1 MSTTQSAV
9 GGVAGMAARPPRR
22 IETAAV
28 EVDCDTITTLTRALA
43 EAERRA
49 VVAEDDLAY
58 LASDTGR
65 SLQAARADADARVTA
80 MHEHAAAAIRLA
92 EQRASA
98 ALRGAR
104 ESVRQAQ
111 VDAEARWQLAMQA
124 QLDLRIKAEAL
135 ACKLGSEL
143 EYLRREFEAERK
155 LADDAARWA
164 SRVEGELLHGT
175 PATADAVAGT
185 SPIDPPNSTPARREP
200 RVRVRH
206 AS

>member
-1 MSTTQSAV
+1 
-9 GGVAGMAARPPRR
+9 
-22 IETAAV
+22 
-28 EVDCDTITTLTRALA
+28 
-43 EAERRA
+43 
-49 VVAEDDLAY
+49 
-58 LASDTGR
+58 
-65 SLQAARADADARVTA
+65 

-124 QLDLRIKAEAL
+124 QLDLRMKAEAL
-135 ACKLGSEL
+135 ACKLASEL
-143 EYLRREFEAERK
+143 AYLRREFEAERK

-185 SPIDPPNSTPARREP
+185 SPTDPPISTPARREP

>member
-1 MSTTQSAV
+1 VSTTETAV
-9 GGVAGMAARPPRR
+9 REVAGMAARPPRR
-22 IETAAV
+22 IETAAL
-28 EVDCDTITTLTRALA
+28 EGDSDTIATLTRALA

-58 LASDTGR
+58 LASDTER
-65 SLQAARADADARVTA
+65 SLQAARADADERVKA

-111 VDAEARWQLAMQA
+111 IEAEARWQLAMQA
-124 QLDLRIKAEAL
+124 QLDLRMKAEAL

-143 EYLRREFEAERK
+143 EYLRGEFEAERK

-164 SRVEGELLHGT
+164 SRVEGELVH
-175 PATADAVAGT
+175 GT
-185 SPIDPPNSTPARREP
+185 SPAADGVAGKSPADSPISTPARREP